1 MNAKKLAPLTPR
13 ELLRRRLG
21 IIFIVIAF
29 LIRCASGVL
38 FLPHPILGAGS
49 QIAHFAVECMVFG
62 FASWALF
69 AKGRKQGEGFK
80 ALLICGVA
88 LVISAASSFVWY
100 ALGLG

>member
-1 MNAKKLAPLTPR
+1 MNLKKLASLTPR

-21 IIFIVIAF
+21 IISIAAAF

-38 FLPHPILGAGS
+38 FSPDPILGAGS
-49 QIAHFAVECMVFG
+49 EIAHFAVECIVFG

-69 AKGRKQGEGFK
+69 SKGRKQGEGFR

-88 LVISAASSFVWY
+88 LVISAASSLAWDV
-100 ALGLG
+100 LG